1 MPDNAL
7 EQAVREAVGGNTQA
21 RRRTYEL
28 LAQESLYVDA
38 SPASE
43 PGGAVVLWTTIR
55 DGRREMSVFT
65 SMDSALSRNPDLDA
79 YRVHAPA
86 SWIFLEA
93 QRLGCALVWIDSPQF
108 EIKTPDFTALA
119 MGLVPGDAPKVAP
132 VPAQSPP
139 APVPP
144 PFVPRTQV
152 AQAPLPPED
161 EPRILPPSRPIPA
174 EAQAYLPGAL
184 RAVPKISA
192 AYFFDLLLP
201 GEPPMLCL
209 GLRIDLPSAEWNA
222 FIDAIDRL
230 DDIPG
235 FPDGVAVYP
244 LNDESLEMARE
255 VGSKVL

>member
-1 MPDNAL
+1 MSESDL
-7 EQAVREAVGGNTQA
+7 GQAVREAIGGSSQA

-38 SPASE
+38 FPPSE
-43 PGGAVVLWTTIR
+43 PGGAVLLWTTIR
-55 DGRREMSVFT
+55 GGRREMSVFT
-65 SMDSALSRNPDLDA
+65 SMDSALTCNPDFDA

-93 QRLGCALVWIDSPQF
+93 QRLGCAVVWIDSPQF
-108 EIKTPDFTALA
+108 EIQSPNFAALA
-119 MGLVPGDAPKVAP
+119 KGLVPGDSPKVVP
-132 VPAQSPP
+132 VQAQSQP

-144 PFVPRTQV
+144 PFVPRTPV
-152 AQAPLPPED
+152 AQTPLPPED
-161 EPRILPPSRPIPA
+161 APRILPPSRAIPS

-184 RAVPKISA
+184 RGMPKISA

-209 GLRIDLPSAEWNA
+209 GLRIDLPSSEWNA
-222 FIDAIDRL
+222 FVDAIDRL

-235 FPDGVAVYP
+235 FPNGVAVYP
-244 LNDESLEMARE
+244 LNDELLEMARE
-255 VGSKVL
+255 VGVKVL